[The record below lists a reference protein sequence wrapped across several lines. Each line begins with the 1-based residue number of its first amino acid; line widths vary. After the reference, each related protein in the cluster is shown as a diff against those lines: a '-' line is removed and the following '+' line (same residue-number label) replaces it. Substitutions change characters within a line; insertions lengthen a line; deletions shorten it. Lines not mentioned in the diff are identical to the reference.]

1 MSLGVGERWGHRVRD
16 EAWDGVPGWESS
28 ACVSCVSPSPG
39 DTTLLHLPSPFYETG
54 RLFLTS

>member
-28 ACVSCVSPSPG
+28 SCVSPSPG